1 MIAYLLDELSEAD
14 AVRFEE
20 EYLSNDDALAM
31 LEALETELYDA
42 YAQNAL
48 SPERSRIF
56 EAKFLKTVEQRNRLA
71 FSRALLR
78 QRRVSQL
85 PSWRLLLRRPLIISA
100 VAGVVVLILAVVF
113 WKGQP
118 VPVSPE
124 TKLEQPA
131 PIAPA
136 DVVVSVTLN
145 ATITR
150 SAGDETVLKI
160 FPEATVVRLLVA
172 VDSKVLASVAPPFQ
186 ARLRTPEGREVWN
199 SSVPVPTVSEPGI
212 IVVNVPPQVLS
223 SGYYIFSLSTVNTAG
238 AAEEFAAYSFVVRK
252 S

>member
-1 MIAYLLDELSEAD
+1 MMAYLLDELPEAD
-14 AVRFEE
+14 AVRCEE

-31 LEALETELYDA
+31 LEAIESELYDA

-56 EAKFLKTVEQRNRLA
+56 EAKFLKTLEQRNRLA

-78 QRRVSQL
+78 QRRVEQL
-85 PSWRLLLRRPLIISA
+85 PSWHLFLRRPLIISA

-118 VPVSPE
+118 ALVNRE
-124 TKLEQPA
+124 TKLEQRA
-131 PIAPA
+131 PVAPA
-136 DVVVSVTLN
+136 EVIVSVSLD
-145 ATITR
+145 ATTTR
-150 SAGDETVLKI
+150 SAGDETVLSI
-160 FPEATVVRLLVA
+160 VPAATVVRLHAA

-186 ARLRTPEGREVWN
+186 AKLSTPEGREVWKN
-199 SSVPVPTVSEPGI
+199 SASAPTVSEPGI
-212 IVVNVPPQVLS
+212 IVVDVPPMVLS
-223 SGYYIFSLSTVNTAG
+223 NGYYILSLSTVNAAG
-238 AAEEFAAYSFVVRK
+238 AVEEFAAYSFVARK